1 MGAVGS
7 AWTLFRDLPFHSQRH
22 NGRAVLSRESVLGNT
37 SAHWVLC
44 TQREE
49 THTLKCTSWGQECE
63 CLFGHTWH
71 VVAQWKMT
79 VSLVSEMS
87 SLSETQK
94 EVESSSDRHQQLRD
108 MSLDITLSKMHPIL
122 LHILL
127 SLKVLCIFLLSFDVS
142 RLWIFRYQGL
152 GEFGLLFNHLHL
164 RVNCQ
169 VEARSGSQH
178 CGNSWLLLIHG

>member
-1 MGAVGS
+1 M
-7 AWTLFRDLPFHSQRH
+7 
-22 NGRAVLSRESVLGNT
+22 LSRKSVLGNT
-37 SAHWVLC
+37 SAHWVGPLYSERGN
-44 TQREE
+44 TFPQIHFLGARM
-49 THTLKCTSWGQECE
+49 WAF
-63 CLFGHTWH
+63 LFSHTWH
-71 VVAQWKMT
+71 VIAQWKMA

-127 SLKVLCIFLLSFDVS
+127 SLKVLWIFLISFDVS
-142 RLWIFRYQGL
+142 GLWVLPYLGL